1 MQQIWVVPFILTRFM
16 YQFPWTGCWSC
27 ILPIKQS
34 KIHVTRK
41 KYFVYNLIIEIK
53 KIDEII
59 TKSAWIAKYLG
70 TRISKIS
77 ETEVND
83 SYENTI
89 IIEIIYDD
97 K

>member
-1 MQQIWVVPFILTRFM
+1 M
-16 YQFPWTGCWSC
+16 
-27 ILPIKQS
+27 
-34 KIHVTRK
+34 
-41 KYFVYNLIIEIK
+41 YNLIIEIK

-89 IIEIIYDD
+89 IIDIIYDD